1 MQDSLVFTLK
11 TTKKEKKTT
20 YILGKTI
27 KSYTK
32 YLFAV

>member
-1 MQDSLVFTLK
+1 MQDSLVFKLK
-11 TTKKEKKTT
+11 TIKKEKKT